1 MMRAVSVMTMMR
13 TTRAFATG
21 PSRRFASTKDP
32 LDLDEDG
39 SPGDEAETGAET
51 FTAAG
56 GGAAEE
62 ESATEESGP
71 VRTRRIYTFGCTFN
85 GRTGTNR
92 RYGELPV
99 VQTPREVSF
108 FADQGLRVVKVA
120 GYHKHFLALTDCGEV
135 WGWGANAVGQLGC
148 GDEVFL
154 GMSLPLD
161 RHSPVQVKDENGDPL
176 TGIVDISAGKYHSAA
191 VDKDGRVWTWGSAS
205 SSGLIFWKRRGFFRR
220 SATLLGREGQRGLYV
235 RFSPF
240 AAPIADF
247 GPEGGKTV
255 ELDDDT
261 EPEPAATGSR
271 EGAEGGETAEGEK
284 PAVPPTPEDVNP
296 KAVSVSC
303 GAFHSVVVDSKGRA
317 WTWGDGEW
325 GRLAQEDFD
334 DRPNPAPVVYPFI
347 DTETMKP
354 RVPIR
359 TAVACESVTG
369 FVTVDGALFTCG
381 RDTTRQLGVNSD
393 EQSQLRGAHFEATNK
408 PTRIDGV
415 KAVTCLSFGSHH
427 ALATS
432 RTGAVHFWGGPPFQK
447 GPALVSDFGRETK
460 QNVVKVSVGGGFRGD
475 HRAFVTQDGLLYMTG
490 QSWFGQLGQ
499 ILPSFSGEW
508 FQSWR
513 YKSAAHVDC
522 VKNYV
527 SFFEDKN
534 VLDVCCGFS
543 ATVVIAEDIE
553 SEELEARNQRL
564 ADIAAEVET
573 KTAKLTRDRKQGFF
587 SRIFGPRR

>member
-1 MMRAVSVMTMMR
+1 MMRAVHVMTMMR
-13 TTRAFATG
+13 TTRAYVTG

-32 LDLDEDG
+32 LDLDE
-39 SPGDEAETGAET
+39 AETGADT

-56 GGAAEE
+56 GGAPE
-62 ESATEESGP
+62 ESATEDSGP

-85 GRTGTNR
+85 GRTGANR
-92 RYGELPV
+92 RWGELPV

-108 FADQGLRVVKVA
+108 FADQGLRVVKVT

-148 GDEVFL
+148 GDELFL

-161 RHSPVQVKDENGDPL
+161 RHAPVQVKDENGDPL

-191 VDKDGRVWTWGSAS
+191 VDKDGRVWTWGSAC

-220 SATLLGREGQRGLYV
+220 SATLLGREGQRGMYV

-255 ELDDDT
+255 EPDDPAG

-271 EGAEGGETAEGEK
+271 EDPEGGDKEEGDK
-284 PAVPPTPEDVNP
+284 AVVPPTPEGVNP

-334 DRPNPAPVVYPFI
+334 DRLNPAPVVYPFI
-347 DTETMKP
+347 DTETGKP

-432 RTGAVHFWGGPPFQK
+432 RTGAAYFWGGK
-447 GPALVSDFGRETK
+447 EGGRGPALVSDFGRGK
-460 QNVVKVSVGGGFRGD
+460 QQVVKVSVGGGFRQD
-475 HRAFVTQDGLLYMTG
+475 HRAFVTSDGLLYMTG

-508 FQSWR
+508 FSSWR
-513 YKSAAHVDC
+513 ASRAAHVDC
-522 VKNYV
+522 VQNYT
-527 SFFEDKN
+527 SYFQDKN
-534 VLDVCCGFS
+534 VLDVCCGF
-543 ATVVIAEDIE
+543 ATTVVIAEDLE
-553 SEELEARNQRL
+553 SEELEARNKRL
-564 ADIAAEVET
+564 ADIAAEVEA
-573 KTAKLTRDRKQGFF
+573 KTEKLTRDRRQGFF
-587 SRIFGPRR
+587 SRMFGAKKR